1 MSHDLRQPLA
11 TISGYVNILQE
22 IFKGKIEKSP
32 ESYIEEIIK
41 ASERMDEM
49 IEGLLKYSKIGKE
62 PNYEV
67 IDLNDALSQAISNL
81 QSLISSTG
89 TQIENEKLPKVKA
102 NLIGMTILF
111 QNLID
116 NAIKYCDKK
125 KPKIKIDSKD
135 KNGSCIIS
143 VSDNGIGVEKD
154 KQGKIF
160 ELFYRIPGNKE
171 QDGAGIGL
179 STCRKILKR
188 HNGEIWVESS
198 KNKGS
203 TFYFALPKI

>member
-1 MSHDLRQPLA
+1 MSNARNYEKLNKLLKDLKLANDELVQFNYSVSHDLRQPLA

-116 NAIKYCDKK
+116 KSQFWWHIRNN
-125 KPKIKIDSKD
+125 SK
-135 KNGSCIIS
+135 
-143 VSDNGIGVEKD
+143 
-154 KQGKIF
+154 
-160 ELFYRIPGNKE
+160 
-171 QDGAGIGL
+171 
-179 STCRKILKR
+179 T
-188 HNGEIWVESS
+188 
-198 KNKGS
+198 
-203 TFYFALPKI
+203 